1 MEDQRDNL
9 GRFVPGV
16 SGNPKG
22 RPKGAR
28 THLSQKFFDDL
39 AQAWDKKGE
48 QILED
53 MAAND
58 PGSLAKM
65 IASLQPKQLDAQV
78 DAKLAATQVDM
89 CGVSDDFGDGHD

>member
-39 AQAWDKKGE
+39 AQAWDRSGE
-48 QILED
+48 SILRD
-53 MAAND
+53 MAQND
-58 PGSLAKM
+58 PAALAKM
-65 IASLQPKQLDAQV
+65 IAALQPKMQDIELNADVVVDHPNSIRIVAELD
-78 DAKLAATQVDM
+78 
-89 CGVSDDFGDGHD
+89 DD

>member
-39 AQAWDKKGE
+39 AQAWDDNGE
-48 QILED
+48 QILRE

-58 PGSLAKM
+58 PAALAKM
-65 IASLQPKQLDAQV
+65 IAALQPKMQDIELNADVVVDHPNSIRIVAELD
-78 DAKLAATQVDM
+78 
-89 CGVSDDFGDGHD
+89 DD

>member
-39 AQAWDKKGE
+39 AQAWDNNGE
-48 QILED
+48 QILRD

-58 PGSLAKM
+58 PAALAKM
-65 IASLQPKQLDAQV
+65 IAALQPKMQDIELNADVVVDHPNSIRIVAELD
-78 DAKLAATQVDM
+78 
-89 CGVSDDFGDGHD
+89 DD

>member
-39 AQAWDKKGE
+39 AQAWDNNGE
-48 QILED
+48 QILRE

-58 PGSLAKM
+58 PAALAKM
-65 IASLQPKQLDAQV
+65 IAALQPKMQDIELNADVVVDHPNSIRIVAELD
-78 DAKLAATQVDM
+78 
-89 CGVSDDFGDGHD
+89 DD

>member
-39 AQAWDKKGE
+39 AQAWDRSGE
-48 QILED
+48 SILRD
-53 MAAND
+53 MAQND
-58 PGSLAKM
+58 PAALAKM
-65 IASLQPKQLDAQV
+65 IAALQPKMQDIELSADVVVDHPNSIRIVAELD
-78 DAKLAATQVDM
+78 
-89 CGVSDDFGDGHD
+89 DD

>member
-39 AQAWDKKGE
+39 AQAWDDNGE
-48 QILED
+48 QILRE

-58 PGSLAKM
+58 PAALAKM
-65 IASLQPKQLDAQV
+65 IAALQPKMQDIELNADVSV
-78 DAKLAATQVDM
+78 DHPHEIRIVAAVDEQ
-89 CGVSDDFGDGHD
+89 

>member
-39 AQAWDKKGE
+39 AQAWDRSGE
-48 QILED
+48 SILRD
-53 MAAND
+53 MAQND
-58 PGSLAKM
+58 PAALAKM
-65 IASLQPKQLDAQV
+65 IAALQPKMQDIELNADVSVDHPHSIRIVAELD
-78 DAKLAATQVDM
+78 
-89 CGVSDDFGDGHD
+89 DD

>member
-39 AQAWDKKGE
+39 AQAWDNSGE
-48 QILED
+48 QILRD

-58 PGSLAKM
+58 PSALAKM
-65 IASLQPKQLDAQV
+65 IAALQPKMQDIELNADVVVDHPNSIRIIAELD
-78 DAKLAATQVDM
+78 
-89 CGVSDDFGDGHD
+89 DD